1 MDSSGVKIIKKK
13 IRNEDIILKHFYF
26 IVKKTILNSGFFKKI
41 ASNYLLS
48 RPAFKSYNKIVM
60 KIGIDARLYGPKQ
73 GGLGRYLEQLITG
86 LEQTDSTNDYV
97 IFLRKDNFDEYLPG
111 NSRFKKIMADIPWYG
126 WKEQFLLPTIL
137 KREKL
142 DFIHFP
148 HWNVPFFYKQKF
160 IVTIH
165 DLILLHYPSRKAS
178 TLGPMTYFFKNLA
191 YKIILR
197 HAIQKSEHIL
207 TPSKFTKQDI
217 IKNLNLSNDKI
228 TVTYLAP
235 TKLNGELQST
245 SRTSAY
251 KYNIAKPYLLYV
263 GVAYPHK
270 NLDRL
275 IMSWKIF
282 EEKNTNFNLVLVGKK
297 NYFYDQLINGEE
309 FKKCKNIIFTDF
321 VSDFELATLYKNATA
336 YVFPSLYEGFGLP
349 PLEAMQYGIPV
360 ISSNTSCLPEILKN
374 AALYFDPKNVQ
385 EMCSAISIILTDNE
399 KRNELINNISIV
411 LANYSQKNTVET
423 TLSVYQKMV

>member
-1 MDSSGVKIIKKK
+1 
-13 IRNEDIILKHFYF
+13 
-26 IVKKTILNSGFFKKI
+26 
-41 ASNYLLS
+41 
-48 RPAFKSYNKIVM
+48 M

-111 NSRFKKIMADIPWYG
+111 NSRFKKVLADIPWYG
-126 WKEQFLLPTIL
+126 WKEQFLLPKIL

-178 TLGPMTYFFKNLA
+178 TLGPITYFLKNLA
-191 YKIILR
+191 YKFILHYAVKKSSKII
-197 HAIQKSEHIL
+197 
-207 TPSKFTKQDI
+207 TPSEFTKQDI
-217 IKNLNLSNDKI
+217 VQTLYIPTDKI

-235 TKLNGELQST
+235 VLKDNIEYSTLPTGRQVSNINDQRNNTKNQEALL
-245 SRTSAY
+245 
-251 KYNIAKPYLLYV
+251 KYNITKKYLLYV

-270 NLDRL
+270 NLDHL
-275 IMSWKIF
+275 IRSWKIF

-297 NYFYDQLINGEE
+297 NYFYDQLIKGEE

-321 VSDFELATLYKNATA
+321 VSDFELTTLYKNATA

-374 AALYFDPKNVQ
+374 AALYFDPKNEQ
-385 EMCSAISIILTDNE
+385 EMYSAISTILTNNT

-411 LANYSQKNTVET
+411 LANYSQNNTAKT